1 MPIIKI
7 HARQIFDS
15 RGNPTVETEV
25 TTENG
30 TFRAAVPSGAST
42 GEHEACE
49 LRDKIK
55 TDYMGKGVLKA
66 VGNVN
71 TIIAPALIGMDPA
84 DQVAIDAEMQRIDGT
99 KNKTSL
105 GANAILGVSMACCRA
120 GAVQKGIP
128 LWLHIN
134 ELAGKPKMS
143 MPVPCFNVIN
153 GGEHA
158 GNFLAFQE
166 FFLIPVG
173 AKTFTGAMKMGTET
187 YHTLKK
193 IIKKKYGLD
202 STAVGD
208 EGGFA
213 PAVEDPEESLELLM
227 QAIRKAGYV
236 PGEDFLI
243 GADSAASEMLK
254 NGKYVLDY
262 KKLPE
267 HQDPLMKKSVPD
279 MVEAYTKWC
288 SKYPIGLLED
298 PLGEEE
304 FAGHA
309 TLTKAVGDKVEIV
322 GDDLYCTNVERV
334 SMGLRHGSSNAMLL
348 KVNQIGSV
356 TESIAAWRLCV
367 ENKWG
372 VFVSHRSGETE
383 DTFIADLTVG
393 LGTGH
398 LKTGAPCRSERLA
411 KYNQL
416 LRIEEATNLPYCGKL
431 FRTPWLVGSSGRL

>member
-1 MPIIKI
+1 
-7 HARQIFDS
+7 
-15 RGNPTVETEV
+15 
-25 TTENG
+25 
-30 TFRAAVPSGAST
+30 VPSGAST

-49 LRDKIK
+49 LRDKVK
-55 TDYMGKGVLKA
+55 SEYKGKGVSKA
-66 VGNVN
+66 VENVKS
-71 TIIAPALIGMDPA
+71 IIAPALLGKDPSQQTMV
-84 DQVAIDAEMQRIDGT
+84 DQLMRDLDGT
-99 KNKTSL
+99 KNKTRL

-120 GAVQKGIP
+120 GAAQKGIP
-128 LWLHIN
+128 LWMHIN
-134 ELAGKPKMS
+134 QLAGCPKMV

-166 FFLIPVG
+166 FFIIPIG
-173 AKTFTGAMKMGTET
+173 ARTFTEAMKMGSET
-187 YHTLKK
+187 YHTLKG
-193 IIKKKYGLD
+193 IIKRKYGLD

-213 PAVEDPEESLELLM
+213 PAVEDPEEGLELLVA
-227 QAIRKAGYV
+227 AIKEAGYSV
-236 PGEDFLI
+236 GTDIVI
-243 GADSAASEMLK
+243 GGDAAASEFLQ

-262 KKLPE
+262 KKKAHL
-267 HQDPLMKKSVPD
+267 QKASNKKSVNE
-279 MVEAYTKWC
+279 MVETYKQWA
-288 SKYPIGLLED
+288 SKYPIALLED
-298 PLGEEE
+298 PLGEND
-304 FAGHA
+304 FDGHA
-309 TLTKAVGDKVEIV
+309 ALTRAVGSKVEIV

-334 SMGLRHGSSNAMLL
+334 SNGLRHNSTNAMLL

-356 TESIAAWRLCV
+356 TESIDAWRLCV

-416 LRIEEATNLPYCGKL
+416 LRIEEASGLPYCGKY
-431 FRTPWLVGSSGRL
+431 FRTPWAMTSNL

>member
-1 MPIIKI
+1 MPIVKI

-49 LRDKIK
+49 LRDKGK
-55 TDYMGKGVLKA
+55 DYMGKGVLKA
-66 VGNVN
+66 VANVN
-71 TIIAPALIGMDPA
+71 NIIAPSLIGMDPA
-84 DQVAIDAEMQRIDGT
+84 DQAAVDAEMQRIDGT

-120 GAVQKGIP
+120 GARQKGVP

-134 ELAGKPKMS
+134 ELAGRPKMS

-187 YHTLKK
+187 YHTLKG

-236 PGEDFLI
+236 PGEDILI

-262 KKLPE
+262 KKLP
-267 HQDPLMKKSVPD
+267 HAQDPSLKKSVLQ
-279 MVEAYTKWC
+279 MVEAYKKWC
-288 SKYPIGLLED
+288 SKYPIALLED

-309 TLTKAVGDKVEIV
+309 TLTRAVGDKVEIV

-334 SMGLRHGSSNAMLL
+334 RMGLRQNSSNAMLL
-348 KVNQIGSV
+348 KVNQIGSI

-393 LGTGH
+393 LGAGH

-431 FRTPWLVGSSGRL
+431 FRTPWLVGGCSRL

>member
-1 MPIIKI
+1 MPIVRI

-15 RGNPTVETEV
+15 RGNPTVESEV

-49 LRDKIK
+49 LRDKGK
-55 TDYMGKGVLKA
+55 DYMGKGVLKA
-66 VGNVN
+66 VANVN
-71 TIIAPALIGMDPA
+71 NIIAPALIGMDPA
-84 DQVAIDAEMQRIDGT
+84 DQEAVDAEMRRLDGT

-120 GAVQKGIP
+120 GAQQKGVP

-134 ELAGKPKMS
+134 ELAGRPKMS

-187 YHTLKK
+187 YHTLKG

-227 QAIRKAGYV
+227 QAIKKAGYV
-236 PGEDFLI
+236 PGEDILI

-262 KKLPE
+262 KKKL
-267 HQDPLMKKSVPD
+267 HLQDPMLKKSVPE
-279 MVEAYTKWC
+279 MVEAYKKWC
-288 SKYPIGLLED
+288 SKYPIALLED

-304 FAGHA
+304 FVGHA
-309 TLTKAVGDKVEIV
+309 TLTTAVGHKVEIV

-334 SMGLRHGSSNAMLL
+334 RMGLRNNSSNAMLL
-348 KVNQIGSV
+348 KVNQIGSI

-393 LGTGH
+393 LGAGH

-416 LRIEEATNLPYCGKL
+416 LRIEEATHLPYCGNL
-431 FRTPWLVGSSGRL
+431 FRTPWLVGSRSRL